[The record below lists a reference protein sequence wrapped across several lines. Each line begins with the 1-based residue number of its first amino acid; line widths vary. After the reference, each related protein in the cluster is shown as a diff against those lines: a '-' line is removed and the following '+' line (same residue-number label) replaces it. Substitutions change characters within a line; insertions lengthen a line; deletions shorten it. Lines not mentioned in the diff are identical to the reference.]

1 MMRSFNLLVVLC
13 ASLVLGACSSQP
25 AEPTPTALIPA
36 SIQLS
41 WVHEYSSAPFH
52 TAVREGLFTANGIE
66 PSLLVGGFSEAGY
79 IDPVT
84 EVLAGT
90 VDFGMASSPTLIEAI
105 AQDKP
110 VVGVANIL
118 QRSPLALMA
127 LDPSIQ
133 TPQDLV
139 GKRLMATE
147 GGARNALNAFL
158 AGQGISQDDV
168 TILDR
173 VDFGVDP
180 LVNGEVDALM
190 GWRINEGV
198 SLEEQGLEPVFFLM
212 SDYGVDVYEFVLFT
226 SQETA
231 AERPDYVQAVVN
243 SVLAGGEAV
252 AANPAQAIE
261 HTLSFSP
268 DLDADAQRLRLEA
281 TIPLMRDADR
291 NISVGMNPDVWAFS
305 YSQLVAGGTL
315 TEGLD
320 ITSAYTLQFVS
331 SGE

>member
-1 MMRSFNLLVVLC
+1 MRSFKLLIVLC
-13 ASLVLGACSSQP
+13 LALVLGACGGGQP
-25 AEPTPTALIPA
+25 AEPTAVALTPV

-41 WVHEYSSAPFH
+41 WVHEYSSSLFH
-52 TAVREGLFTANGIE
+52 TAAREGLFAANGLE
-66 PSLLVGGFSEAGY
+66 PMLVVGGFGENGY
-79 IDPVT
+79 IDPLE

-90 VDFGMASSPTLIEAI
+90 VDFGMSSSPSLIQAI
-105 AQDKP
+105 ADGKP
-110 VVGVANIL
+110 VVGVANVL
-118 QRSPLALMA
+118 QRSPLALMT

-139 GKRLMATE
+139 GKRLMAAE
-147 GGARNALNAFL
+147 GGARNSLDAFL

-198 SLEEQGLEPVFFLM
+198 SLEELGNTPTFFLM

-226 SQETA
+226 TQEMVET
-231 AERPDYVQAVVN
+231 RPDFVQSVVD
-243 SVLAGGEAV
+243 SILAGGQAV
-252 AANPAQAIE
+252 ASDPAQAIE

-268 DLDADAQRLRLEA
+268 ELDADAQRLRLEA

-291 NISVGMNPDVWAFS
+291 NISVAMNPEVWASS
-305 YSQLVAGGTL
+305 YSQLVSGGSVPD
-315 TEGLD
+315 GLD
-320 ITSAYTLQFVS
+320 ITPAYTLQFIS
-331 SGE
+331 AGE